1 MLNEL
6 ITSVNSDITAFE
18 EVLEKADIAMNY
30 AYNTYMIESDK
41 EELDSITEAVSLDHP
56 EGKAQEGLIG
66 KASRITKKVVA
77 SLIEAIKS
85 IFAKIRATIED
96 VKYKSMIKKAEKV
109 AKENSKLKN
118 KTVKVYDP
126 SHEIKVISQYRD
138 FLEKMK
144 AKVRAGKTDGVMDS
158 ISSESENYGRKLAAA
173 KIAAAVTVTMGAAIA
188 MLNKAS
194 DNFSDAKEKALVKTA
209 EIKEEFNGKSAEF
222 VNAVVRIQNELAKAA
237 KDEASALSKA
247 MTTAMSAVRDGI
259 IGTTEIKTN
268 DTTAKKDLK
277 DAMESAIDIDD
288 IDALVDSIIKEA
300 EENLAEEDTEALVN
314 EFEENAV
321 DLENFD
327 ADKFL
332 DLMTEKFGDEILIR
346 EDIIDPIDDI
356 GEIDSSKN
364 VAEFLINNALK

>member
-18 EVLEKADIAMNY
+18 EVLEKADILMNY
-30 AYNTYMIESDK
+30 EYNQYLIESDK
-41 EELDSITEAVSLDHP
+41 EKLNSITEAVSLDHP
-56 EGKAQEGLIG
+56 EGKASEGLIG
-66 KASRITKKVVA
+66 KASRITKKVIT
-77 SLIEAIKS
+77 SLIETIKA
-85 IFAKIRATIED
+85 IFAKIRTTIED

-118 KTVKVYDP
+118 KTVKAYDP
-126 SHEIKVISQYRD
+126 SHEMKVISQYRD

-144 AKVRAGKTDGVMDS
+144 AKVRAGKTDGVVSS

-194 DNFSDAKEKALVKTA
+194 ENFTDAKEKAIVKTA
-209 EIKEEFNGKSAEF
+209 EIQEEFAGKSTEF
-222 VNAVVRIQNELAKAA
+222 VNAVIRIQNELAKAA

-247 MTTAMSAVRDGI
+247 MTSAMSAVRDGI
-259 IGTTEIKTN
+259 IGSTEIKTN

-277 DAMESAIDIDD
+277 DAMESTDSDD
-288 IDALVDSIIKEA
+288 IDSLVDSIIKET
-300 EENLAEEDTEALVN
+300 EENLVEDDTESLVN
-314 EFEENAV
+314 SFEESVNTIN
-321 DLENFD
+321 LENFD

-332 DLMTEKFGDEILIR
+332 DLMTEKFGGEIIVK
-346 EDIIDPIDDI
+346 EDPIDDI
-356 GEIDSSKN
+356 GEIDASTN
-364 VAEFLINNALK
+364 VAEFLVNNALK